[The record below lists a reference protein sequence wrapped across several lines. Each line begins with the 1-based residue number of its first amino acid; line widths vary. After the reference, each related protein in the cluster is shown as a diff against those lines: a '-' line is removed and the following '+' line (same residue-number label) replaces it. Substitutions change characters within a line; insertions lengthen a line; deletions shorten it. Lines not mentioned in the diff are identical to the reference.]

1 MWFDHS
7 FGNKVHVN
15 VKIRKT
21 GKSTFDSL
29 KIVLNKK

>member
-15 VKIRKT
+15 VKIKI
-21 GKSTFDSL
+21 GKSTFDF
-29 KIVLNKK
+29 KIILNKR